1 MSRFEPRSTDSESVV
16 LTATPT
22 SHPCGWCLH
31 HTSILFI
38 HSLTHFR
45 THKQTIICTYVWTD
59 MYVYIFILCIYMKLR
74 MYSYIDTLVCQYISQ
89 SHISISDAPSLSHL
103 CDNILWLHDPYLLP
117 ANKLGRP
124 ICERAFIC
132 SYRHI
137 SNANSHALGLLVP
150 PSRPPRSYSTRM
162 GHTMSTSMRLFL
174 VQKSSV
180 EWLIS

>member
-1 MSRFEPRSTDSESVV
+1 
-16 LTATPT
+16 
-22 SHPCGWCLH
+22 LH

-59 MYVYIFILCIYMKLR
+59 IYVCIFIWCIYMKLR

-89 SHISISDAPSLSHL
+89 SHISISDVPLLSHL
-103 CDNILWLHDPYLLP
+103 CDNNLWFHDPYLCQ
-117 ANKLGRP
+117 P
-124 ICERAFIC
+124 INLAVRYVSAHL
-132 SYRHI
+132 SVVTGI